1 MVHLGVG
8 HAGLATENW
17 TCRAFQG
24 SYLRSRVF
32 RIVTHY
38 VTHDLWL
45 EDGILLENAGTISNL
60 RGFLVNGPF
69 DFQAPVSNA
78 WELKRA
84 WPRAEMALVDNAGPG
99 TPAIGRALVRATDH
113 FAGSR

>member
-8 HAGLATENW
+8 HTGLATENW

-32 RIVTHY
+32 AHRHPLRHPRPVA
-38 VTHDLWL
+38 

-60 RGFLVNGPF
+60 RGFLVNGRF

-84 WPRAEMALVDNAGPG
+84 WPRAEMAIVHNAGHG
-99 TPAIGRALVRATDH
+99 TPEIRRALVRATDH

>member
-60 RGFLVNGPF
+60 RGFLLNGRL

-84 WPRAEMALVDNAGPG
+84 WPPAELAIGDNARHG
-99 TPAIGRALVRATDH
+99 TPAIRPSLLPATPH
-113 FAGSR
+113 IAG